1 MNALLLLALLVLVA
15 ALVLVRRAL
24 FPRGTIDLRTP
35 VDNTDHKFGE
45 AKDYFRAD
53 VIDSAGHVQPALFT
67 LDQVYDARLRA
78 LRNPEDL

>member
-1 MNALLLLALLVLVA
+1 MDNA
-15 ALVLVRRAL
+15 
-24 FPRGTIDLRTP
+24 
-35 VDNTDHKFGE
+35 DHKFGE